1 MSAPNG
7 GQSAALGWA
16 IVAAAFLAGPGH
28 AEDRELQAILEKLRC
43 VPSKVTPISLAPT
56 VTAYDVLCKGSDKVI
71 HVICRESECRL
82 QPKPSE
88 DEER

>member
-1 MSAPNG
+1 MKPTVP
-7 GQSAALGWA
+7 AACGVLL
-16 IVAAAFLAGPGH
+16 IAAAFLAGPGH